1 MNGRFLRTLS
11 IGAALALGVTGISR
25 AEVWVELDGSGLVV
39 ATHVPSSKNT
49 VRVWRAT
56 GEAPTRAQVLNVEG
70 ALRGDGRPD
79 IAIDPLSG
87 LPRAVWSMRSGS
99 GFDIVTSTFDGRAW
113 SEPMSLSASFRVDDL
128 DPRLAFRADGVAV
141 VVWWTNTTPSAVH
154 MGYLT
159 PAGRWVDRGV
169 VSAASRWAKQPSVRQ
184 VGDLTIIA
192 YRAPG
197 PIQIQPLRIVLP
209 DFGDGPTPFPR
220 DDNHSGPGGDDEP
233 PGPPPDAP

>member
-11 IGAALALGVTGISR
+11 IAAALALGVTGLSQ
-25 AEVWVELDGSGLVV
+25 AEVWVELDGSGRVV

-56 GEAPTRAQVLNVEG
+56 GEAPTRAQVLNVDG

-79 IAIDPLSG
+79 IAVDPLTG

-99 GFDIVTSTFDGRAW
+99 GFDIVTSTFNGRAW
-113 SEPMSLSASFRVDDL
+113 TEPMPLSASVRVDDL
-128 DPRLAFRADGVAV
+128 DPRLSFRADGVAV
-141 VVWWTNTTPSAVH
+141 VVWWTSTATPAVH

-159 PAGRWVDRGV
+159 PAGRWVDQGV
-169 VSAASRWAKQPSVRQ
+169 VSAPLQRAKRPAVHHLGEQ
-184 VGDLTIIA
+184 TIIA
-192 YRAPG
+192 YWTPG
-197 PIQIQPLRIVLP
+197 QILIQPVRIVLP
-209 DFGDGPTPFPR
+209 VFGDGPTPFPR